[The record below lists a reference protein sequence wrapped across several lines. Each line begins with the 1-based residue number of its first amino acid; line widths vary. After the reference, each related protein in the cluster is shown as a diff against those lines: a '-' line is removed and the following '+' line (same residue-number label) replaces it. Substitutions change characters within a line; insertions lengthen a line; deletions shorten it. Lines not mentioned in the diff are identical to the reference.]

1 MKIRNF
7 RNLSLKKA
15 LIRNNFPKS
24 KSVNLRNKSINE
36 NKNKSI
42 IEQKNKRN
50 LKNSYIIKDN
60 KDYSKFDS
68 LDLDLDS
75 KNENDIAEKIYKANQ
90 LKIKEN
96 KIEDDEINSLNEQI
110 HKIMLK
116 NFEIQTNIQNQL
128 NMRYIYEKNQK
139 SIASYINDLN
149 YKYRNYDETINNYE
163 TTISKM
169 KKENRNLQNEY
180 DKKIEEIE
188 KENEKLKKRI
198 RDRIELYMHQKD
210 DIDEKS
216 IKTQNLENEI
226 KFQKDTIKERVDIN
240 KRKVEELEEKYDK
253 MYKKIIDIEVNCDDE
268 KLKKMIQ
275 NNLFT
280 IEENL
285 QKNENDEK
293 DKEKKENNEVKDIQQ
308 KIEDCEMNND
318 VLIFEL
324 KQLNKQYEK
333 LTKSKENSREKKQ
346 RYSFGSTMK
355 SSNSNLIKISQSE
368 RKK

>member
-1 MKIRNF
+1 
-7 RNLSLKKA
+7 
-15 LIRNNFPKS
+15 
-24 KSVNLRNKSINE
+24 
-36 NKNKSI
+36 
-42 IEQKNKRN
+42 
-50 LKNSYIIKDN
+50 
-60 KDYSKFDS
+60 
-68 LDLDLDS
+68 
-75 KNENDIAEKIYKANQ
+75 
-90 LKIKEN
+90 
-96 KIEDDEINSLNEQI
+96 
-110 HKIMLK
+110 
-116 NFEIQTNIQNQL
+116 
-128 NMRYIYEKNQK
+128 
-139 SIASYINDLN
+139 
-149 YKYRNYDETINNYE
+149 
-163 TTISKM
+163 
-169 KKENRNLQNEY
+169 
-180 DKKIEEIE
+180 
-188 KENEKLKKRI
+188 
-198 RDRIELYMHQKD
+198 
-210 DIDEKS
+210 
-216 IKTQNLENEI
+216 
-226 KFQKDTIKERVDIN
+226 
-240 KRKVEELEEKYDK
+240 

-293 DKEKKENNEVKDIQQ
+293 DKEKEENNEVKDIQQ